1 MEQDCL
7 IKRARF
13 IDNSIQVREAFSFAN
28 PEELLKI
35 IGIYC
40 CDLYG
45 SALWDLYGPAA
56 NQFYKCWNTS
66 VKLCW
71 DLPRMTH
78 TYFVTEFLSC
88 NLKSL
93 RVQCIARYSK
103 FVKSLLESSSNEVCI
118 LARIVSNDVSTNTG
132 KNILNIRLETRESP
146 AVSPSKNIEKCL
158 LNKDKNG
165 SPVRWDVWLLA
176 KYITVRQDLR
186 SSLNDTEHI
195 DDLISSLCSS

>member
-13 IDNSIQVREAFSFAN
+13 IDSSIQVREAFGFAN

-78 TYFVTEFLSC
+78 THFVKGFLSC
-88 NLKSL
+88 NLKTL
-93 RVQCIARYSK
+93 RIQCIARYSK
-103 FVKSLLESSSNEVCI
+103 FIKSLIESSSNEVCI

-132 KNILNIRLETRESP
+132 KNILNIKLETRESP
-146 AVSPSKNIEKCL
+146 AVSLSKNIEECL
-158 LNKDKNG
+158 MNIDK
-165 SPVRWDVWLLA
+165 SEPSVRWDVWLLE
-176 KYITVRQDLR
+176 KYIAVRQDLC
-186 SSLNDTEHI
+186 SSMNDTEYI